1 MDFTRAALNTIDK
14 ALRSHAA
21 TVTHN
26 RTWQQL
32 HTLYDIGQLKGANR
46 LTLSSKD
53 HRHLRELVKQQTGVD
68 LLAVDH
74 EMSLS
79 RLKDASRMDIARH
92 LPNEK
97 LSGRS
102 VTEDMVLIGS
112 ATGRIELPGGC
123 INVLPG
129 MTVSCH
135 HQHLHGLRSVILVEN
150 LATMHALEH
159 YSWPAQLDG
168 SVMLF
173 RGSVSQSPK
182 AVAEVVN
189 QVSEV
194 VCFPDYDPQG
204 VMNSITQSKSVGIV
218 MPDKAGID
226 LMLDKGLNKYD
237 LFIKQD
243 AAKQW
248 LQTSA
253 STLPYVADMLSR
265 GVALS
270 QEAMT
275 QCQTMVMVSTRFN

>member
-1 MDFTRAALNTIDK
+1 MEFTRAALNTIDK
-14 ALRSHAA
+14 ALRSNAA
-21 TVTHN
+21 AVAYN
-26 RTWQQL
+26 RTWQHL
-32 HTLYDIGQLKGANR
+32 HAMHDIGQLKGANR
-46 LTLSSKD
+46 LALSGKD
-53 HRHLRELVKQQTGVD
+53 RRHLRDLVKHQTGVD

-79 RLKDASRMDIARH
+79 RLRDASRLDIAKH

-112 ATGRIELPGGC
+112 AHGRIELPGGR
-123 INVLPG
+123 IDVLPG

-135 HQHLHGLRSVILVEN
+135 HKHLHGLHRVILVEN
-150 LATMHALEH
+150 LAAMHALEQ
-159 YSWPAQLDG
+159 YPWPAQLEG

-182 AVAEVVN
+182 AVTEVVN
-189 QVSEV
+189 RVSEV

-204 VMNSITQSKSVGIV
+204 VMNSLTQSKSSGIV

-226 LMLDKGLNKYD
+226 LMLAKGLNKDD
-237 LFIKQD
+237 LFLKQD
-243 AAKQW
+243 GAKQW

-253 STLPYVADMLSR
+253 STLPYVSDMLSR
-265 GVALS
+265 GIALS

-275 QCQTMVMVSTRFN
+275 QSQTMVVVSTRFH

>member
-1 MDFTRAALNTIDK
+1 MEFTRTALNTIDK

-21 TVTHN
+21 TVAYN
-26 RTWQQL
+26 QTWQQL
-32 HTLYDIGQLKGANR
+32 HAMHDIGQLKGANR
-46 LTLSSKD
+46 LALSDKD
-53 HRHLRELVKQQTGVD
+53 RRHLRDLVKHQTGVD

-79 RLKDASRMDIARH
+79 RLRDASRLDIARH

-112 ATGRIELPGGC
+112 AHGRIELPGGR
-123 INVLPG
+123 IDVLPG

-135 HQHLHGLRSVILVEN
+135 HKHLHGLHRVILVEN
-150 LATMHALEH
+150 LAAMHALEQ
-159 YSWPAQLDG
+159 YPWPAQLEG

-182 AVAEVVN
+182 AVTEVVN
-189 QVSEV
+189 RVSEV

-204 VMNSITQSKSVGIV
+204 VMNSLTQSKSSGIV

-226 LMLDKGLNKYD
+226 LMLAKGLNKDD
-237 LFIKQD
+237 LFFKQD

-248 LQTSA
+248 LRTSA
-253 STLPYVADMLSR
+253 STLPYVSDMLSR
-265 GVALS
+265 GIALS

-275 QCQTMVMVSTRFN
+275 QSQTMVVVSTRFH

>member
-1 MDFTRAALNTIDK
+1 M
-14 ALRSHAA
+14 
-21 TVTHN
+21 
-26 RTWQQL
+26 

-46 LTLSSKD
+46 LALSD
-53 HRHLRELVKQQTGVD
+53 NDRRHLRELVKHQTGVD

-79 RLKDASRMDIARH
+79 RLKGASRLDIARH

-102 VTEDMVLIGS
+102 VTEDIVLIGS
-112 ATGRIELPGGC
+112 ATGRIVLPGGT
-123 INVLPG
+123 IDVLPG

-135 HQHLHGLRSVILVEN
+135 HKHLHGLHRVILVEN
-150 LATMHALEH
+150 LATMHALEQ
-159 YSWPAQLDG
+159 YPWPAQLDG

-182 AVAEVVN
+182 AVTEVVN
-189 QVSEV
+189 QAREV

-204 VMNSITQSKSVGIV
+204 VMNSLTQSKSAGIV
-218 MPDKAGID
+218 MPDKSGID
-226 LMLDKGLNKYD
+226 LMLAKGLNKDD
-237 LFIKQD
+237 LFFKQD

-248 LQTSA
+248 LRTNA
-253 STLPYVADMLSR
+253 STLPYVADMLIR
-265 GVALS
+265 GIALS

-275 QCQTMVMVSTRFN
+275 QCQTMVVVSTRLRM

>member
-1 MDFTRAALNTIDK
+1 MDFTRTALNIIDK
-14 ALRSHAA
+14 ALRSDAS
-21 TVTHN
+21 TVAYN

-32 HTLYDIGQLKGANR
+32 HLMYDIGQLKGANS
-46 LTLSSKD
+46 LALSDKD
-53 HRHLRELVKQQTGVD
+53 RRHLRDLVKHQTGVD

-74 EMSLS
+74 QMSFS
-79 RLKDASRMDIARH
+79 RLKDASRLDIARH

-102 VTEDMVLIGS
+102 VTEEMVLIGS
-112 ATGRIELPGGC
+112 ATGRIALPGGP
-123 INVLPG
+123 IDVFPG

-135 HQHLHGLRSVILVEN
+135 HKHLHGLHRVILVEN
-150 LATMHALEH
+150 LATMHALEQ
-159 YSWPAQLDG
+159 YRWPAQLDG

-182 AVAEVVN
+182 AVSEVVN

-204 VMNSITQSKSVGIV
+204 VMNSLTQSKSVGIV
-218 MPDKAGID
+218 MPDKAGVD
-226 LMLDKGLNKYD
+226 LMLATGLNKDD
-237 LFIKQD
+237 LFLKQD

-248 LQTSA
+248 LRTSA
-253 STLPYVADMLSR
+253 STLPYVSDMLSR
-265 GVALS
+265 GIALS

-275 QCQTMVMVSTRFN
+275 QSQTMVVVSTRFH

>member
-1 MDFTRAALNTIDK
+1 MEFTRTALNTIDK

-21 TVTHN
+21 TVAYN
-26 RTWQQL
+26 QTWQQL
-32 HTLYDIGQLKGANR
+32 HAMHDIGQLKGAR
-46 LTLSSKD
+46 LALSDKD
-53 HRHLRELVKQQTGVD
+53 RRHLRDLVKHQTGVD

-74 EMSLS
+74 EMRLS
-79 RLKDASRMDIARH
+79 RLRDASRLDIARH

-112 ATGRIELPGGC
+112 AHGRIELPDGR
-123 INVLPG
+123 IDVLPG

-135 HQHLHGLRSVILVEN
+135 HKHLHGLHSVILVEN
-150 LATMHALEH
+150 LATMHALEQ
-159 YSWPAQLDG
+159 YQWPAQLDG

-182 AVAEVVN
+182 AVSEVIN

-226 LMLDKGLNKYD
+226 LMLAKGLNKND
-237 LFIKQD
+237 LFLKQD
-243 AAKQW
+243 GAKQW

-253 STLPYVADMLSR
+253 STLPYVSDMLSR
-265 GVALS
+265 GIALS

-275 QCQTMVMVSTRFN
+275 QSQTMVVVSTRFL

>member
-32 HTLYDIGQLKGANR
+32 HTLYDIGQLKGSNR
-46 LTLSSKD
+46 LALSSKD

-68 LLAVDH
+68 LLAVDN
-74 EMSLS
+74 EMSLR
-79 RLKDASRMDIARH
+79 RLKDASRLDIASH

-102 VTEDMVLIGS
+102 VTEEMVLIGS
-112 ATGRIELPGGC
+112 ATGRIALPSGS
-123 INVLPG
+123 IDVLPG
-129 MTVSCH
+129 MTISCH
-135 HQHLHGLRSVILVEN
+135 HKHLHGLHRVILVEN
-150 LATMHALEH
+150 LATMHALEK
-159 YSWPAQLDG
+159 YPWPAQLDG
-168 SVMLF
+168 AVMLF

-182 AVAEVVN
+182 AVTEVVN
-189 QVSEV
+189 QVGEV

-204 VMNSITQSKSVGIV
+204 VMNTLTQSKSAGIV
-218 MPDKAGID
+218 VPDKEGID
-226 LMLDKGLNKYD
+226 LLLTKGLNKND
-237 LFIKQD
+237 LFSKQD

-248 LQTSA
+248 LRTSA

-265 GVALS
+265 RIALS

-275 QCQTMVMVSTRFN
+275 QCQAMVVHSTRIH